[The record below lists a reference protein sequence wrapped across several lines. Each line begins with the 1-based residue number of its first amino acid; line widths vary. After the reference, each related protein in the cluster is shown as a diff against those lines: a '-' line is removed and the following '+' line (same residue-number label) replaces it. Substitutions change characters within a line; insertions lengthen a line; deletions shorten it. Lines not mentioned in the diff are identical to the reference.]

1 MFLES
6 NIFWIVLFVIQI
18 IVLNILSSYF
28 HSYLFFLTGI
38 GNKGGKFSQ
47 KIYSSILFF
56 GTLVH
61 ELSHVIMAAILFVR
75 VKAFNLKSEI
85 VEDKHIKLGSAE
97 VEQVDPF
104 RNSLV
109 GIAPLIFG
117 IIIIYFLASSVNL
130 QQFGWNEFLK
140 LLLISQ
146 ISNSMFLSK
155 SDTVYI
161 KYVFIL
167 FLSLIVIVF
176 VLNNF
181 YQLIDLNKYLNNLS
195 LFLFSNSLVT
205 FMKNLNLIFLFISLF
220 NFFIL
225 VILKFLSKYKR
236 Y

>member
-6 NIFWIVLFVIQI
+6 NLFWILLFIIQI
-18 IVLNILSSYF
+18 IILNILSSYF

-38 GNKGGKFSQ
+38 GYKGGKLSE

-61 ELSHVIMAAILFVR
+61 ELSHILMASILFVR

-85 VEDKHIKLGSAE
+85 VEDKHIRLGSAE

-104 RNSLV
+104 RNALV
-109 GIAPLIFG
+109 GIAPLAFG

-130 QQFGWNEFLK
+130 QQFNWYEFIK
-140 LLLISQ
+140 LLFISQ

-155 SDTVYI
+155 SDTVYF
-161 KYVFIL
+161 KYIFIL
-167 FLSLIVIVF
+167 FVSLIVIIF
-176 VLNNF
+176 VVNNF
-181 YQLIDLNKYLNNLS
+181 YQLIDLNKYLNNLI
-195 LFLFSNSLVT
+195 LFLFSNTIVSFLQ
-205 FMKNLNLIFLFISLF
+205 NLNLIFVFVLTF

-225 VILKFLSKYKR
+225 LILKFLSKYKR